1 MKNSTLNWFDWFLI
15 IGITVTSIISNV
27 DGIDVLGTTAGISG
41 VVCVVLV
48 AKRSIWNYPFGIL
61 NVLLYGYISYKAKVY
76 GDAVLNLLYYFPMNI
91 IGWIMW
97 QSRRERDIE
106 SNETN
111 SRVAAR
117 FMTHWG
123 RIVMFSASIFAT
135 LLCGYLL
142 SRFTADPQPYK
153 DSFTTVFS
161 IVAMFLM
168 VKAFMEQWILW
179 VLVDFVSVIMW
190 AWLWY
195 KGQPHADLVFLMWV
209 FYFANAV
216 NGLVVWTRSAKLKN

>member
-15 IGITVTSIISNV
+15 IGITVTSLISNV

-48 AKRSIWNYPFGIL
+48 AKRSIWNYPFGII

-111 SRVAAR
+111 SKVAAR

-123 RIVMFSASIFAT
+123 RTVMFSASIVAT

-142 SRFTADPQPYK
+142 SHFTADPQPYK